1 MATVASAALAI
12 LATGHLAAAE
22 DAVVIGGIAVAVT
35 VLARALPLPGVASVV
50 LTLLASAGAGIAG
63 GGLTGIGAEGALL
76 GLVAGVCALVG
87 LRVASYDYPSRFV
100 HLTAGVALPLTA
112 AAPAV
117 YLIGRA
123 LV

>member
-1 MATVASAALAI
+1 MLFRS
-12 LATGHLAAAE
+12 
-22 DAVVIGGIAVAVT
+22 IAVAVT
-35 VLARALPLPGVASVV
+35 VLARALPLPGVASIV